1 MSKFKTQAQD
11 YIWYLIQSYNIIN
24 NYDKIECCVSKAF
37 SRRSNLSK
45 ISRVRI
51 AMQTRSRHI
60 ISHVNSTDT
69 IEEVKRRNKQRRLE
83 VGNLAREE
91 VARGGLR
98 KIRLQKIAA
107 KSAPSSD
114 SFLHYLHLP
123 STIFRWNEPRVRS

>member
-1 MSKFKTQAQD
+1 
-11 YIWYLIQSYNIIN
+11 
-24 NYDKIECCVSKAF
+24 
-37 SRRSNLSK
+37 
-45 ISRVRI
+45 
-51 AMQTRSRHI
+51 MQTRSRHI
-60 ISHVNSTDT
+60 ISHVNSTDA

-114 SFLHYLHLP
+114 FSFHYLHPP
-123 STIFRWNEPRVRS
+123 STIFR